1 MSSNTD
7 PSNGSAAPQAEAPN
21 PSMAPSRA
29 WTPGEQ
35 PVSPRK
41 RRRSLRLGILATLLA
56 AYAAGTWFF
65 STHFTP
71 GTTVDGVD
79 AGLMTT
85 GELSAAITKRVA
97 TYEQHVTSADGF
109 DATIRGTDI
118 GLAGDGDRV
127 AAEALARTTPLL
139 WLPSLVT
146 PQHMLID
153 AGLTLDEELL
163 AQVVGD
169 AVKAFNDT
177 AEPPTN
183 ATASYVEKD
192 KAFAIVDEAVGTAL
206 DAERVGEEVMV
217 ACRSLRGDI
226 ELDKA
231 ALLQPTVV
239 AGDERLVK
247 AVEQANATL
256 GKDLALTR
264 GDETV
269 ATVTPEMKAPWLSLD
284 DELALSVNVEG
295 IREWVRGNDALV
307 KAGSTTD
314 DEHVWE
320 LDSLATADAAHHA
333 IRDASDSCEIA
344 LTVVET
350 KPPVTPGAKERGRH
364 LDVNLTTQFVRFY
377 DADGTVI
384 WDSYCV
390 TGGWDPDKQAMHA
403 TPTGTFAIEHKETDR
418 MLIGADTDHDN
429 KPDYESFVS
438 YWMPFLNNDYGF
450 HDATWRSEFGGD
462 IRSWWGSHGCINL
475 PFEKAEQLYGMIN
488 PGDEVVVHY

>member
-1 MSSNTD
+1 
-7 PSNGSAAPQAEAPN
+7 
-21 PSMAPSRA
+21 
-29 WTPGEQ
+29 
-35 PVSPRK
+35 
-41 RRRSLRLGILATLLA
+41 
-56 AYAAGTWFF
+56 
-65 STHFTP
+65 
-71 GTTVDGVD
+71 
-79 AGLMTT
+79 MTT

-239 AGDERLVK
+239 AGDERLVRQWSRRMPPGQGPRPD
-247 AVEQANATL
+247 E
-256 GKDLALTR
+256 

-269 ATVTPEMKAPWLSLD
+269 ATVTPEMKAPWLSLTTSSRSPSTWR
-284 DELALSVNVEG
+284 ASGVG
-295 IREWVRGNDALV
+295 QGNDALV

-377 DADGTVI
+377 DTDGTVI

-475 PFEKAEQLYGMIN
+475 PFEKAEQLYGLIN
-488 PGDEVVVHY
+488 PGDEVVIHY